1 MNELESM
8 EKLKNKYLKK
18 CSEMRKQKE
27 EYIVGFLSDMPLYNK
42 NKLYLKIKEAE
53 DKELTPLHK

>member
-1 MNELESM
+1 MSELESM

-18 CSEMRKQKE
+18 CAEMRKQKE

-53 DKELTPLHK
+53 DK